1 MNSEEWSKLKE
12 ILYGRTW
19 GCPVDEARILSNL
32 AIACGEMAVWAEE
45 REKENHQV
53 KHFGDVTVVVDDDGN
68 SSVLDAA
75 NLPPFPEARVDI
87 APPQR
92 CLRCGN
98 VIMACDCRGFKEDQ

>member
-32 AIACGEMAVWAEE
+32 AIACGEMAVWAGE
-45 REKENHQV
+45 REKVQWSCECTTASENV
-53 KHFGDVTVVVDDDGN
+53 
-68 SSVLDAA
+68 SVLDLAK
-75 NLPPFPEARVDI
+75 LPPFPEARVDM

-92 CLRCGN
+92 CEKCGK
-98 VIMACDCRGFKEDQ
+98 IITSCDCHCLED